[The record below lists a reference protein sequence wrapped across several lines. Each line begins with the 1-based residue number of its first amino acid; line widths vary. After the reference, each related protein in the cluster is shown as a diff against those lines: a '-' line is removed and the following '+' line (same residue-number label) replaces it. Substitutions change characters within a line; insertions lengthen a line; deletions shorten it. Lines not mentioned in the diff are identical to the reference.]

1 MNLRSFALSDIGR
14 VRVENEDSWL
24 CDDQHRLYAVADG
37 IGGLPEGAQAS
48 QMAIAALREYME
60 SLADPAAVDY
70 RDCLNEVNDR
80 VFLLGQIV
88 SARHGIGTTLTGVHA
103 VNGHLH
109 VVHVGDS
116 ALLRIRGGEIRY
128 LTSDHTVENELR
140 SRAPTGSMPAIILAE
155 HRNALT
161 RCVGQPPP
169 ILGEFTTFDLL
180 PGDRYLLCT
189 DGVSRALTLADIAR
203 LTREA
208 PDPETCVRQLI
219 DLANVNGGFDNATV
233 VALFADN

>member
-24 CDDQHRLYAVADG
+24 CDDQRRLYAVADG

-48 QMAIAALREYME
+48 QLAIAVLREYME
-60 SLADPAAVDY
+60 NIADPAAVDY
-70 RDCLNEVNDR
+70 RSCLSEINDR
-80 VFLLGQIV
+80 VFLLGQLV
-88 SARHGIGTTLTGVHA
+88 SARYGIGTTLTGFHA
-103 VNGHLH
+103 VNGHLN

-116 ALLRIRGGEIRY
+116 GLLRVRGGEISY
-128 LTSDHTVENELR
+128 LTTDHTVENELR
-140 SRAPTGSMPAIILAE
+140 SRAPTGSTPATILAE

-189 DGVSRALTLADIAR
+189 DGVSRAINHAEIA
-203 LTREA
+203 LIANES
-208 PDPETCVRQLI
+208 PDPETCVRRLI
-219 DLANVNGGFDNATV
+219 DRANDNGGFDNATV

>member
-1 MNLRSFALSDIGR
+1 MKLRTFALSDIGR

-24 CDDQHRLYAVADG
+24 CDDQHRVYAVADG

-60 SLADPAAVDY
+60 RIADPATVDY

-88 SARHGIGTTLTGVHA
+88 STRHGIGTTLTGFHA

-116 ALLRIRGGEIRY
+116 ALLRVRGGEISY
-128 LTSDHTVENELR
+128 LTTDHTVENEMR
-140 SRAPTGSMPAIILAE
+140 SRAPMGSLPPTILAE

-169 ILGEFTTFDLL
+169 VLGEFTTFDLQ

-189 DGVSRALTLADIAR
+189 DGVSRVIKHAEIAR
-203 LTREA
+203 IATEA

-219 DLANVNGGFDNATV
+219 DRANETGGFDNATV
-233 VALFADN
+233 VALFADA